1 MVTLADAKQ
10 HLRVDGD
17 DEDATIDGMIEAAV
31 DHLASIGCD
40 MQADPMPAALTQAA
54 LMLVAHFY
62 DTRGLEA
69 DGVRLSP
76 VFMRLVAPYREVAL

>member
-1 MVTLADAKQ
+1 MPTLAEAKQ

-17 DEDATIDGMIEAAV
+17 GEDAIIGDMIEAAV

-40 MQADPMPAALTQAA
+40 MQADPVPAALTQAA
-54 LMLVAHFY
+54 LMLVSHFY
-62 DTRGLEA
+62 ETRGLDAE
-69 DGVRLSP
+69 GVRLSP